1 MAEVSTEQVTQLLTT
16 LLSLPTPALPALL
29 SPTSP
34 THTVLLSLLHSSQ
47 QPKDIRSLLSILL
60 TRLSLTPSTLSLPLL
75 TAYAF
80 SFGSQNATLVKR
92 TIETALNDDE
102 NLLPELEM
110 KGPFELVKGLEL
122 AREEGEDEAEQTEL
136 AIALSRTTP
145 LLSSIYGQ
153 HPAVLPAL
161 SIHYNLL
168 SDSTSVESLKTKLSV
183 LETAYQLL
191 FHAFILPMEDKHL
204 SPSER
209 ESFSEELTEVLRPLI
224 DDVMERKKGGKT
236 PLVDRSLLEDLDY
249 YFQFADRL
257 RAVGEREFAR
267 EVEGICIDYEGDE
280 DDEDDGLEILLKA
293 LDGSGGGKGK
303 GKAVGGDNEQL
314 SSFDTLSISATQ
326 ILDLFPDLPIPFIR
340 AALSHP
346 LFASSVEKLTEALLE
361 ERPLPADLERLKN
374 HIIVEE
380 EEEKSEMEVIPKRRN
395 IFENEKLDP
404 KRLLVPGV
412 NSPANLLNSPKLHLS
427 DELKAL
433 IMARAEAPSSD
444 DEDAYE
450 EEDGDDE
457 EKVVRVVAKRVEEES
472 DSDNDE
478 PEAVGS
484 LPTAV
489 PLWDGTGNPITP
501 TIQRLLELTYIAT
514 SGTLFDTS
522 STTRR
527 SPARKELRERTGLD
541 DGILEG
547 WRVNFE
553 RDPKKDNILQMHD
566 AAYEANTNRDRAPLP
581 PAKTSNRG
589 GSGERGRGGR
599 GGRARG
605 SGRGDGG
612 RRQRGADKKNKL

>member
-1 MAEVSTEQVTQLLTT
+1 
-16 LLSLPTPALPALL
+16 
-29 SPTSP
+29 
-34 THTVLLSLLHSSQ
+34 
-47 QPKDIRSLLSILL
+47 
-60 TRLSLTPSTLSLPLL
+60 
-75 TAYAF
+75 
-80 SFGSQNATLVKR
+80 
-92 TIETALNDDE
+92 
-102 NLLPELEM
+102 M

-303 GKAVGGDNEQL
+303 GKAVGGDNEVRLFCSSDRNSRTNPIITPQQL

-412 NSPANLLNSPKLHLS
+412 NSPANLYAFCSSYLVFEVMNAELSCNNRLNSPKLHLS

-484 LPTAV
+484 VRPF
-489 PLWDGTGNPITP
+489 PL
-501 TIQRLLELTYIAT
+501 
-514 SGTLFDTS
+514 S
-522 STTRR
+522 S
-527 SPARKELRERTGLD
+527 PFRED
-541 DGILEG
+541 
-547 WRVNFE
+547 F
-553 RDPKKDNILQMHD
+553 
-566 AAYEANTNRDRAPLP
+566 
-581 PAKTSNRG
+581 
-589 GSGERGRGGR
+589 
-599 GGRARG
+599 
-605 SGRGDGG
+605 
-612 RRQRGADKKNKL
+612 